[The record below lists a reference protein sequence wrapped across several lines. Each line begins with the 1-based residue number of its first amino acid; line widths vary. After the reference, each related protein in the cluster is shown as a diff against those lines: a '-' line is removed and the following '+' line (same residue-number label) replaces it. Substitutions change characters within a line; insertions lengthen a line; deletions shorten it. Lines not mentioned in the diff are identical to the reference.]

1 MFFGSTRTAIVFYT
15 MEAIGIF
22 LAAVGAYGT
31 YFECVF
37 YSFVK
42 RQCLY
47 ICIEQIGN
55 IRFVVSGESGYGSS
69 SQQQRGTREKKF
81 FLYDLKVLN

>member
-1 MFFGSTRTAIVFYT
+1 MALTSNAF
-15 MEAIGIF
+15 
-22 LAAVGAYGT
+22 
-31 YFECVF
+31 F

-55 IRFVVSGESGYGSS
+55 IRFFVSGESGYGSNC
-69 SQQQRGTREKKF
+69 QQQHGTREKKF
-81 FLYDLKVLN
+81 FLHDLKVLKVIHK

>member
-1 MFFGSTRTAIVFYT
+1 

-22 LAAVGAYGT
+22 LAAVGAYGA

-55 IRFVVSGESGYGSS
+55 IRFFVSGESGYGSNC
-69 SQQQRGTREKKF
+69 QQHGTREKKF
-81 FLYDLKVLN
+81 FLHDLKVLKVIHK

>member
-1 MFFGSTRTAIVFYT
+1 

-22 LAAVGAYGT
+22 LAAVGAYGA

-55 IRFVVSGESGYGSS
+55 IRFFVSGESGYGSS
-69 SQQQRGTREKKF
+69 SQQQCGTREKKF
-81 FLYDLKVLN
+81 FLYDLKVLKVIHK